1 MPDET
6 IHNPPS
12 SLNARFPWRFI
23 AVAFG
28 VSWGCW
34 LAAALTRVD
43 MFENLE
49 VGLIVV
55 IGGFGPAVAGIW
67 MVYRTRNPAVI
78 AEYWKRVFDFRRIGS
93 QWYFVILALYPASI
107 LLTFLLL
114 GEFPDIGPLLQ
125 IIGNPGWLL
134 TTIVFVFVF
143 GPVSEELGWRDFALD
158 WLQARYSALWSSL
171 ILGFIWWA
179 WHLPLLAVTGSFLHG
194 TGHDPVFLGGYLYV
208 VLIYSVLF
216 TWVTNNNRRS
226 VLAVILFHFS
236 INFTSRAL
244 VLSPEIYTYNSFI
257 LLLLGAIVVFWFGPK
272 RLVRTANGNKAK
284 QQTTR

>member
-1 MPDET
+1 MEDAS
-6 IHNPPS
+6 PS
-12 SLNARFPWRFI
+12 LTDRAPWRFV

-28 VSWGCW
+28 ISWGCW
-34 LAAALTRVD
+34 LAAASTGAD
-43 MFENLE
+43 MFGNLE

-55 IGGFGPAVAGIW
+55 IGGFGPAIAGIS
-67 MVYRTRNPAVI
+67 MVYRTRDRAVI
-78 AEYWKRVFDFRRIGS
+78 AEYWKRVIDFKRIGIR
-93 QWYFVILALYPASI
+93 WYAVILALYPASV
-107 LLTFLLL
+107 LLTFLIL
-114 GEFPDIGPLLQ
+114 GERPDISPLLSMAA
-125 IIGNPGWLL
+125 NPGWLF
-134 TTIVFVFVF
+134 TTIVFVFLF
-143 GPVSEELGWRDFALD
+143 GPLSEELGWRDYALD

-216 TWVTNNNRRS
+216 TWVSNNNRRS

-236 INFTSRAL
+236 INFTSRVL

-257 LLLLGAIVVFWFGPK
+257 LLVLGAGVVCVFGPG
-272 RLVRTANGNKAK
+272 RLVRAAK
-284 QQTTR
+284 GTGAAGP